1 MHKSLILNLFHFSL
15 QHILIHKSLILN
27 HFHLQ
32 HILSENEI
40 AERRVDIARE
50 ESGYCLFQ
58 QCITYDGEKATE
70 HIVAEIVTN
79 AISPFRRCFWV

>member
-1 MHKSLILNLFHFSL
+1 M
-15 QHILIHKSLILN
+15 
-27 HFHLQ
+27 Q

-40 AERRVDIARE
+40 AERCVDIARE

-70 HIVAEIVTN
+70 HIVAEIATN
-79 AISPFRRCFWV
+79 AFLLSEDAFGFESFDHLEFTYL